1 METRTQLALVRQLQ
15 RQIRN
20 QERRENKAFHF
31 ELRKR
36 SQRLDVVHEHFDALE
51 ADTRRMFDAYFE
63 TIKRGI
69 ELRKA
74 RFDLSIAYEVDNLC
88 GFKTT
93 KQTFDVDKFEED
105 AARMFQSSNDVLFFK
120 TLYSYPSGPRP
131 DSNNDAF
138 YIVVGVI
145 LVLLQ
150 CLQYNC

>member
-20 QERRENKAFHF
+20 QERRENKAVHY